1 MQAIERIEGTKNGY
15 KVDTEYSE
23 KCINEDLKVVRKLYD
38 KINCIIVNPKCKFSF
53 RCGHPFY
60 FLSDNKT
67 VYNKK
72 VPIDSFYINGR
83 F

>member
-1 MQAIERIEGTKNGY
+1 MQAIEKIEGTKNGY
-15 KVDTEYSE
+15 KICIESE
-23 KCINEDLKVVRKLYD
+23 KYINEDLKAIRKSYD
-38 KINCIIVNPKCKFSF
+38 KINCIIVNPKAEFSF
-53 RCGHPFY
+53 RFGHPFY

-72 VPIDSFYINGR
+72 VPVDSFYINGR

>member
-1 MQAIERIEGTKNGY
+1 MQAIEKIEDTKNGY
-15 KVDTEYSE
+15 KIHTEYSE
-23 KCINEDLKVVRKLYD
+23 KFINEDLNVICKSYD
-38 KINCIIVNPKCKFSF
+38 KVNCIIINPKTKLNF
-53 RCGHPFY
+53 RFGHPFY

-72 VPIDSFYINGR
+72 VPVDSFYINGR